1 MSKYANPSEQKNYG
15 GELEAGYTI
24 GKFTISANYTYTDGK
39 TKAAFDGTGS
49 PIGKDTT
56 YFNLYRIP
64 KHAFNLDAGMQ
75 FTKNLYVA
83 VRTHT
88 VSDREEFIYG
98 SSPITLDGYS
108 LLDVY
113 GEYKFEKLVKLF
125 IDLKNITNKEYID
138 IPGYSTRKFNVT
150 GGVSFQF

>member
-1 MSKYANPSEQKNYG
+1 MPSKA
-15 GELEAGYTI
+15 AYTI
-24 GKFTISANYTYTDGK
+24 GKLTLRVNYTYTDGE

-49 PIGKDTT
+49 PLGKDTT

-75 FTKNLYVA
+75 LNKNLYVA

-88 VSDREEFIYG
+88 VSAREEFIYG
-98 SSPITLDGYS
+98 SSPVTLEGYS

-113 GEYKFEKLVKLF
+113 SEYKFEKIVKLF
-125 IDLKNITNKEYID
+125 IDLKNITNKEYTD
-138 IPGYSTRKFNVT
+138 ILGYSTRKFNVA
-150 GGVSFQF
+150 GGVSFQI